1 MKRFV
6 PHLTYANV
14 VATLALFLVLSGG
27 AAYAASR
34 LAKNSV
40 GSAQLKKNAVTPAKL
55 SQASKATLSGTTGP
69 KGSTG
74 PEGPSGP
81 QGVPGKEGSAGRNLT
96 AETPLASGQT
106 ETGVFGAAGT
116 GEGSYLLGVA
126 TFVQP
131 LAVGLDE
138 FHVFAL
144 GEEETNAHCPGAGIA
159 AAGYFCAYSGEEENA
174 YLVSG
179 PQNPGDGS
187 EGTGKDGTQFFY
199 SGDGSGVAY
208 AYGTWAVTAP

>member
-40 GSAQLKKNAVTPAKL
+40 GAVQLKKNAVTPAKL
-55 SQASKATLSGTTGP
+55 SKASKAALDETTGP
-69 KGSTG
+69 Q
-74 PEGPSGP
+74 GPSGP
-81 QGVPGKEGSAGRNLT
+81 QGLPGIPGKEGAAGKNLT

-126 TFVQP
+126 NFVQP
-131 LAVGLDE
+131 LAVELDE

-144 GEEETNAHCPGAGIA
+144 GEEETNAHCPGAGRA
-159 AAGYFCAYSGEEENA
+159 AAGYFCAYSADEENA

-179 PQNPGDGS
+179 PQNPVDGS
-187 EGTGKDGTQFFY
+187 EGTGEDGTQFFF

>member
-1 MKRFV
+1 MKRSV

-40 GSAQLKKNAVTPAKL
+40 GAAQLKKNAVTPAKL
-55 SQASKATLSGTTGP
+55 SNASKAAIGGTTGP
-69 KGSTG
+69 QG
-74 PEGPSGP
+74 PTGP
-81 QGVPGKEGSAGRNLT
+81 QGMPGKEGVAGRNLT

-106 ETGVFGAAGT
+106 ETGVFGAAGN
-116 GEGSYLLGVA
+116 GEESYLLGVA
-126 TFVQP
+126 SFVQP

-144 GEEETNAHCPGAGIA
+144 GEGEANAHCPGAGRA
-159 AAGYFCAYSGEEENA
+159 AAGYFCAYTADEENA

-187 EGTGKDGTQFFY
+187 EGTGKDGTQFFF

>member
-1 MKRFV
+1 MKRFM
-6 PHLTYANV
+6 PRLTYANV

-40 GSAQLKKNAVTPAKL
+40 GSAQLRKNAVTPAKL
-55 SQASKATLSGTTGP
+55 SKASKAALGGTTGP
-69 KGSTG
+69 QG
-74 PEGPSGP
+74 PTGP
-81 QGVPGKEGSAGRNLT
+81 QGMPGKEGAAGRNLT

-116 GEGSYLLGVA
+116 GEESYLLGMA
-126 TFVQP
+126 SFVQP

-144 GEEETNAHCPGAGIA
+144 GEEETNAHCPGAGRA
-159 AAGYFCAYSGEEENA
+159 AAGYFCAYSADEETA

-179 PQNPGDGS
+179 PQNPVDGS
-187 EGTGKDGTQFFY
+187 EGTGKDGTQFFF
-199 SGDGSGVAY
+199 SGDGSGVAF

>member
-1 MKRFV
+1 MKRFL

-34 LAKNSV
+34 VAKNSV

-55 SQASKATLSGTTGP
+55 SKASKAVLDGTTGP
-69 KGSTG
+69 QG
-74 PEGPSGP
+74 PAGA
-81 QGVPGKEGSAGRNLT
+81 QGMPGKEGAAGKNLT

-116 GEGSYLLGVA
+116 GEESYLLGLA
-126 TFVQP
+126 SFVQP
-131 LAVGLDE
+131 LAAGLDE

-144 GEEETNAHCPGAGIA
+144 GEGETNAHCPGAGRA
-159 AAGYFCAYSGEEENA
+159 AAGYFCAYSAEEENA

-179 PQNPGDGS
+179 PENPGDGS
-187 EGTGKDGTQFFY
+187 EGTGRNGTQFVF
-199 SGDGSGVAY
+199 SGDGSGVAF
-208 AYGTWAVTAP
+208 AYGTWAVSAP